1 MMISSSKDNL
11 KLVVDNSNP
20 LKSLRI
26 NDRDNDSRRFQIKSK
41 LLIKHHRGG
50 HIPINI
56 SPKKSILVN
65 HIGEKYGKM
74 NMRTNDDLLHKIYK
88 STELLTDEIQHI
100 KEVIAQSYVAP
111 AKEDDNMYEL
121 KEVVEKLNSL
131 EKKVAVIEERTKKLE
146 DIPTKSEIKNIVI
159 EAIESKKIPNKSEVE
174 LQITK
179 SKNTQI
185 VWTVGT
191 IIAVLSIFH
200 FFF

>member
-1 MMISSSKDNL
+1 MLSFIYRVLSIS
-11 KLVVDNSNP
+11 
-20 LKSLRI
+20 I
-26 NDRDNDSRRFQIKSK
+26 I
-41 LLIKHHRGG
+41 
-50 HIPINI
+50 
-56 SPKKSILVN
+56 
-65 HIGEKYGKM
+65 
-74 NMRTNDDLLHKIYK
+74 
-88 STELLTDEIQHI
+88 
-100 KEVIAQSYVAP
+100 
-111 AKEDDNMYEL
+111 
-121 KEVVEKLNSL
+121 EVVEKLNSL